1 MATSNKDFKIKNG
14 LIVEGDS
21 ATVNGNDVLTT
32 ASSLDDLANVYVPT
46 PNDGDTLIY
55 DLEAETWTTAPIGVG
70 PTGPTGETG
79 PTGPAGA
86 DGFVGSDGATG
97 PTGAVGDTG
106 PTGPTG
112 ATSTVP
118 GPTGPS
124 GAVGD
129 TGPTGPTGDTGPTGA
144 IGPTGPEGIV
154 AQTEAPTNTDILWL
168 DTDAE
173 AASLT
178 GPTGPTGPTGT
189 ELVLSN
195 YSTGGA
201 NFLFTATPFTIST
214 YTIPANPTTNTIYE
228 FKTFGSFFNNNGN
241 TKTVTFEVLLGST
254 VIATEEIT
262 FTSSS
267 STTRWVD
274 FSTSL
279 YITGTNTQRSVSYFQ
294 SAGIFIGSPQ
304 IANIALTTEDFS
316 TSKVLQLRILS
327 ITGSGNFNQ
336 VSVTRLGTNVKKI
349 L

>member
-1 MATSNKDFKIKNG
+1 MNILATSNKDFKIKNG

-32 ASSLDDLANVYVPT
+32 ASVLDNLANVNAPN
-46 PNDGDTLIY
+46 PNDGDNLVY
-55 DLEAETWTTAPIGVG
+55 DTDTETWIPIAGLVG
-70 PTGPTGETG
+70 PTG

-86 DGFVGSDGATG
+86 DSTVTG
-97 PTGAVGDTG
+97 PTG

-112 ATSTVP
+112 AT
-118 GPTGPS
+118 
-124 GAVGD
+124 GA
-129 TGPTGPTGDTGPTGA
+129 TGA
-144 IGPTGPEGIV
+144 TGPEGIV

-173 AASLT
+173 AATIT

-201 NFLFTATPFTIST
+201 NFLFTPTPFTIST

-228 FKTFGSFFNNNGN
+228 FKTFGYFFNNNGN

-254 VIATEEIT
+254 VIATEE
-262 FTSSS
+262 FNYSSSS
-267 STTRWVD
+267 STTRWFD

-279 YITGTNTQRSVSYFQ
+279 YITGSNAQRSITYYQ
-294 SAGIFIGSPQ
+294 SSGVALGQPQ

-316 TSKVLQLRILS
+316 TSKALQLRILS
-327 ITGSGNFNQ
+327 ITGSGTLNQ